1 MPHVPLLLNIGVVLG
16 YALIGGLIA
25 RRVGLP
31 TIVGYLVAGVALGP
45 FTPGFRGDPEAIGQL
60 AELGVILLMF
70 GVGLHFSFDDLWQ
83 VRRIAVPGALL
94 QMIIVTL
101 GGYALGRVWGW
112 SAGGAW
118 LLGVALSVASTV
130 VLFRTLTEHGWIETP
145 YGQVAVGWLIFEDLV
160 TIAILV
166 LLPVLA
172 SSTGE
177 PTWTVAAM
185 AIGKAIVFVVL
196 MVIVG
201 GRVMPAALGSVAHLK
216 SRELFVLVVLTM
228 AVGTALASSAIF
240 GVSLALGAFIAGVV
254 VNESPF
260 SKQIGAD
267 LVPFQEAF
275 AVIFFVSV
283 GMLVN
288 PRYLVDH
295 WDQVAIVTVVIV
307 VGKGMVSALVTVLL
321 ARPVRAALVLG
332 AGRSQ
337 IGEFSF
343 IIGQT
348 GVTLGLIDSAQYSL
362 ILAGAMVSITV
373 NPFVVGLVHPV
384 ERALQ
389 RYPRLF
395 LMLDR
400 YGTNVPAPPAGIT
413 GHVVIVGCGR
423 VGRHIA
429 EALGR
434 LKIPRI
440 VIEAEPSRLDK
451 LGELKIPVIFG
462 DAANAEV
469 LKHASL
475 EHARALVVTLPDDA
489 AAVAVVATAKRHSSN
504 LRIVA
509 RASTWHG
516 ARRLRA
522 EGVHEVVRPELEG
535 GLEIV
540 RRTLLDLDLPVGEVQ
555 RYTDLVRQEGLDETE
570 RPSPERARLLDDL
583 VNAARDLEVHWLVI
597 TPDNPFANQT
607 IGDSQLRSTV
617 GVSVVAIRRGEQL
630 ISNPG
635 PDESLMA
642 GDRAALLGTP
652 SQVEQAVKL
661 FAALD
666 ELKTAVAP
674 ARGSSGEAI

>member
-1 MPHVPLLLNIGVVLG
+1 MPHVPLLVNIGVVLA
-16 YALIGGLIA
+16 YALVGGLLA

-45 FTPGFRGDPEAIGQL
+45 FTPGFRGDSEAIGQL

-70 GVGLHFSFDDLWQ
+70 GVGLHFSFGDLWQ
-83 VRRIAVPGALL
+83 VRRIAVPGAVL
-94 QMIIVTL
+94 QMILVTVA
-101 GGYALGRVWGW
+101 GYGLGRVWGW
-112 SAGGAW
+112 SVGGAW
-118 LLGVALSVASTV
+118 LLGIALSVASTV

-145 YGQVAVGWLIFEDLV
+145 YGKVAVGWLIFEDLV

-166 LLPVLA
+166 LLPVFA
-172 SSTGE
+172 SSDGDS
-177 PTWTVAAM
+177 TWSVAAV
-185 AIGKAIVFVVL
+185 AIGKAVLFVGL

-201 GRVMPAALGSVAHLK
+201 GRIMPWALGSVANLK

-275 AVIFFVSV
+275 AVVFFVSV

-288 PRYLVDH
+288 PRYLLEH
-295 WDQVAIVTVVIV
+295 WDQVAIVTFVVV
-307 VGKGMVSALVTVLL
+307 VGKGFISALVTVLL
-321 ARPVRAALVLG
+321 ARPVRAALVMG

-373 NPFVVGLVHPV
+373 NPFVVGLVLPV
-384 ERALQ
+384 ERAIQ

-395 LMLDR
+395 QLLDR
-400 YGTNVPAPPAGIT
+400 YGTKVPTPPEGIT

-451 LGELKIPVIFG
+451 LEELKIPVIFG
-462 DAANAEV
+462 DAANTEV

-475 EHARALVVTLPDDA
+475 EHARALVVTLPDDLA
-489 AAVAVVATAKRHSSN
+489 AAAVVATAKRHSPN
-504 LRIVA
+504 LRMVA

-535 GLEIV
+535 GIEIV
-540 RRTLLDLDLPVGEVQ
+540 RRTLLDLDLPVSEVQ
-555 RYTDLVRQEGLDETE
+555 RYTDLVRQEGLDETG
-570 RPSPERARLLDDL
+570 RPSPERARMLDDL

-597 TPDNPFANQT
+597 TPGNPFANQT

-635 PDESLMA
+635 PDESLQI

-652 SQVEQAVKL
+652 SQVAQAVRL
-661 FAALD
+661 FD
-666 ELKTAVAP
+666 
-674 ARGSSGEAI
+674 AIEEMKQL